1 MNSRSEKARADKAE
15 QQALK
20 ARYAELLAAEV
31 WKNQKMVDYC
41 VKKTARIV
49 ELSDGALI
57 CIEKPVINTRFC
69 FGYHANVHYTE
80 EISTAEEAAAHAAKS
95 QEYFKTKNLES
106 MDAMLKALENSE
118 TGIRPQYT
126 SSPEGT
132 KICALVFPEPWEPL
146 PPGYRRLL
154 SEDREKLREAYRT
167 ERGVFAA
174 RLDAYL
180 KRYGLSKVETW
191 TYWLEE

>member
-1 MNSRSEKARADKAE
+1 MNSRSEKARADRAE

-20 ARYAELLAAEV
+20 ARYAALLAAEV
-31 WKNQKMVDYC
+31 WKDQKMVDYC

-57 CIEKPVINTRFC
+57 CIEKPTIKTRFC
-69 FGYHANVHYTE
+69 FGYHANGYCTE
-80 EISTAEEAAAHAAKS
+80 EISTADAAAAHAAKS
-95 QEYFKTKNLES
+95 QEYFKNENLKS

>member
-20 ARYAELLAAEV
+20 ARYAALLAAEV
-31 WKNQKMVDYC
+31 WKDQKMVDYC

-57 CIEKPVINTRFC
+57 CIEKPTIKTRFC
-69 FGYHANVHYTE
+69 FGYHANGYCTE
-80 EISTAEEAAAHAAKS
+80 EISTADAAAAHAAKS
-95 QEYFKTKNLES
+95 QEYFKNKNLES

-118 TGIRPQYT
+118 TGIRPRYSGT
-126 SSPEGT
+126 AEGT

>member
-1 MNSRSEKARADKAE
+1 MNSRSEKACADKAE

-20 ARYAELLAAEV
+20 ARYAALLAAEV
-31 WKNQKMVDYC
+31 WKDQKMVDYC

-57 CIEKPVINTRFC
+57 CIEKPAIRTRFC

-118 TGIRPQYT
+118 AGIRPQYT
-126 SSPEGT
+126 GT
-132 KICALVFPEPWEPL
+132 AESTRICELVFPEPWEPAS
-146 PPGYRRLL
+146 PGYRRLL
-154 SEDREKLREAYRT
+154 PEDREKIREAYRT
-167 ERGVFAA
+167 ERAVFAA

>member
-1 MNSRSEKARADKAE
+1 MNSRSEKACADKAE

-20 ARYAELLAAEV
+20 ARYAALLAAEV
-31 WKNQKMVDYC
+31 WKDQKMVDYC

-57 CIEKPVINTRFC
+57 CIEKPAIKTRFC

-95 QEYFKTKNLES
+95 QEYFKTKNLEI

-118 TGIRPQYT
+118 TGIRPRYSGT
-126 SSPEGT
+126 EEST
-132 KICALVFPEPWEPL
+132 KICALVFPEPWERL

-167 ERGVFAA
+167 ERGEFAA

>member
-1 MNSRSEKARADKAE
+1 MNSRSEKARADRAE
-15 QQALK
+15 QKALK
-20 ARYAELLAAEV
+20 ARYAALLAAEV
-31 WKNQKMVDYC
+31 WKDQKMVDYC

-57 CIEKPVINTRFC
+57 CIEKPAIKTRFC

-80 EISTAEEAAAHAAKS
+80 EISTAEKAASHAAKS

-132 KICALVFPEPWEPL
+132 KICALVFPEPWKPL

-191 TYWLEE
+191 TYWMEE

>member
-1 MNSRSEKARADKAE
+1 MNSRNEKACADKAE

-20 ARYAELLAAEV
+20 ARYAALLAAEV
-31 WKNQKMVDYC
+31 WKDQKMVDYC

-57 CIEKPVINTRFC
+57 CIEKPTIKTRFC
-69 FGYHANVHYTE
+69 FGYHANGYCTE
-80 EISTAEEAAAHAAKS
+80 EISTAEAAAAHAAKS
-95 QEYFKTKNLES
+95 QEYFKTKNLKS

-118 TGIRPQYT
+118 AGIRPQYT
-126 SSPEGT
+126 GT
-132 KICALVFPEPWEPL
+132 AESTRICELVFPEPWEPAS
-146 PPGYRRLL
+146 PGYRRLL

-180 KRYGLSKVETW
+180 RRYGLSKVHTW
-191 TYWLEE
+191 TYWADE

>member
-1 MNSRSEKARADKAE
+1 MNSRSEKACADKAE

-20 ARYAELLAAEV
+20 ARYAALLAAEV
-31 WKNQKMVDYC
+31 WKDQKMVDYC

-49 ELSDGALI
+49 ELSNGALI
-57 CIEKPVINTRFC
+57 CIEKPTIKTRFC
-69 FGYHANVHYTE
+69 FGYHANVYCTE
-80 EISTAEEAAAHAAKS
+80 EISTAEAAADHAAKS

-118 TGIRPQYT
+118 AGIRPQYT
-126 SSPEGT
+126 GT
-132 KICALVFPEPWEPL
+132 AESARICELVFPEPWKPL

-154 SEDREKLREAYRT
+154 PEDREKLREAYRT

-180 KRYGLSKVETW
+180 RRYGLSKVHTW
-191 TYWLEE
+191 TYWADE

>member
-1 MNSRSEKARADKAE
+1 MNSRSEKARVDKAE

-20 ARYAELLAAEV
+20 ARYAALLAAEV
-31 WKNQKMVDYC
+31 WKNQEMVDYC

-80 EISTAEEAAAHAAKS
+80 EISTAAVAAAHAAKS
-95 QEYFKTKNLES
+95 QEYFKNENLKS

-118 TGIRPQYT
+118 AGIRPQYT
-126 SSPEGT
+126 GT
-132 KICALVFPEPWEPL
+132 AESTRICELVFPEPWKPAS
-146 PPGYRRLL
+146 PGYRRLL
-154 SEDREKLREAYRT
+154 PEDREKIREAYRT
-167 ERGVFAA
+167 ERAVFAA

>member
-1 MNSRSEKARADKAE
+1 MNSRSEKACVDRAE

-20 ARYAELLAAEV
+20 ARYAALLAAEV
-31 WKNQKMVDYC
+31 WKDQKMVDYC

-57 CIEKPVINTRFC
+57 CIEKPAIKTRFC

-106 MDAMLKALENSE
+106 MDAMLKALEKSE
-118 TGIRPQYT
+118 TGIRPQYA

-174 RLDAYL
+174 WLDAYL
-180 KRYGLSKVETW
+180 RRYGLSKVETW

>member
-1 MNSRSEKARADKAE
+1 MNSRNEKACADKAE
-15 QQALK
+15 QQAIK
-20 ARYAELLAAEV
+20 ARYAALLAAEV

-95 QEYFKTKNLES
+95 QEYFKTKNLKS

-118 TGIRPQYT
+118 AGIRPQYT
-126 SSPEGT
+126 GT
-132 KICALVFPEPWEPL
+132 AESTRICELVFPEPWEPAS
-146 PPGYRRLL
+146 PGYRRLL
-154 SEDREKLREAYRT
+154 PEDREKLREAYRT
-167 ERGVFAA
+167 ERGVFSA
-174 RLDAYL
+174 RMDAYL
-180 KRYGLSKVETW
+180 RRYGLSKIHTW
-191 TYWLEE
+191 TYWLDE

>member
-20 ARYAELLAAEV
+20 ARYAALLAAEV
-31 WKNQKMVDYC
+31 WKDQKMVDYC

-132 KICALVFPEPWEPL
+132 QICTLVFPEPWKPL

-154 SEDREKLREAYRT
+154 PEDREKLREAYRT
-167 ERGVFAA
+167 ERGEFAA

>member
-1 MNSRSEKARADKAE
+1 MNSRSEKARADRAE

-20 ARYAELLAAEV
+20 ARYAALLAAEV
-31 WKNQKMVDYC
+31 WKDQKMVDYC

-57 CIEKPVINTRFC
+57 CIEKPTIKTRFC
-69 FGYHANVHYTE
+69 FGYHANGYCTE
-80 EISTAEEAAAHAAKS
+80 EISTADAAAAHAAKS
-95 QEYFKTKNLES
+95 QEYFKNENLKS

-191 TYWLEE
+191 TYWMEE

>member
-80 EISTAEEAAAHAAKS
+80 EISTADAAAAHAAKS
-95 QEYFKTKNLES
+95 QEYFKNENLKS

-118 TGIRPQYT
+118 AGIRPQYT
-126 SSPEGT
+126 GT
-132 KICALVFPEPWEPL
+132 AESTRIC
-146 PPGYRRLL
+146 
-154 SEDREKLREAYRT
+154 
-167 ERGVFAA
+167 
-174 RLDAYL
+174 
-180 KRYGLSKVETW
+180 
-191 TYWLEE
+191 

>member
-20 ARYAELLAAEV
+20 ARYAALLAAEV
-31 WKNQKMVDYC
+31 WKDQKMVDYC

-57 CIEKPVINTRFC
+57 CIEKPAIRTRFC

-80 EISTAEEAAAHAAKS
+80 EISTAEEAASHAAKS
-95 QEYFKTKNLES
+95 QEYFKTKNLKS

-118 TGIRPQYT
+118 AGIRPQYT
-126 SSPEGT
+126 GT
-132 KICALVFPEPWEPL
+132 AESTRICELVFPEPWEPL

-167 ERGVFAA
+167 ERAVFAA

>member
-1 MNSRSEKARADKAE
+1 MNSRNEKACADKAE

-20 ARYAELLAAEV
+20 ARYAALLAAEV
-31 WKNQKMVDYC
+31 WKDQKMVDYC

-57 CIEKPVINTRFC
+57 CIEKPTIKTRFC
-69 FGYHANVHYTE
+69 FGYHANGYCTE
-80 EISTAEEAAAHAAKS
+80 EISTADAAAAHAEKS
-95 QEYFKTKNLES
+95 QEYFKTENLKTV
-106 MDAMLKALENSE
+106 DAMLKALENSE
-118 TGIRPQYT
+118 AGIRPQYT
-126 SSPEGT
+126 GSPEGT
-132 KICALVFPEPWEPL
+132 KICELVFPEPWGPL

-180 KRYGLSKVETW
+180 RRYGLSKVETW

>member
-1 MNSRSEKARADKAE
+1 MNSRSEKACADKAE

-20 ARYAELLAAEV
+20 ARYAALLAAEV
-31 WKNQKMVDYC
+31 WKDQKMVDYC

-57 CIEKPVINTRFC
+57 CIEKPAIRTRFC

-118 TGIRPQYT
+118 AGIRPQYT
-126 SSPEGT
+126 GT
-132 KICALVFPEPWEPL
+132 AESTRICELVFPEPWEPAS
-146 PPGYRRLL
+146 PGYRRLL
-154 SEDREKLREAYRT
+154 PEDREKLREAYRT
-167 ERGVFAA
+167 ERGVFEA

-180 KRYGLSKVETW
+180 RRYGLSKVETW
-191 TYWLEE
+191 TYWLDE

>member
-1 MNSRSEKARADKAE
+1 MDSRSEKARADKAE

-31 WKNQKMVDYC
+31 WKNQEMVDYC

-80 EISTAEEAAAHAAKS
+80 EISTAAAAAAHAAKS
-95 QEYFKTKNLES
+95 QEYFKNENLKS

-118 TGIRPQYT
+118 AGIRPQYT
-126 SSPEGT
+126 GT
-132 KICALVFPEPWEPL
+132 AESTRICELVFPEPWEPAS
-146 PPGYRRLL
+146 PGYRRLL
-154 SEDREKLREAYRT
+154 PEDREKIREAYRT
-167 ERGVFAA
+167 ERAVFAA

>member
-1 MNSRSEKARADKAE
+1 MNSRSEKACVDRAE
-15 QQALK
+15 QKALK
-20 ARYAELLAAEV
+20 ARYAALLSAEV
-31 WKNQKMVDYC
+31 WKDQKMVDYC

-57 CIEKPVINTRFC
+57 CIEKPAIKTRFC

>member
-1 MNSRSEKARADKAE
+1 MNSRSEKARADRAE
-15 QQALK
+15 QKALK
-20 ARYAELLAAEV
+20 ARYAALLAAEV
-31 WKNQKMVDYC
+31 WKDQKMVDYC

-57 CIEKPVINTRFC
+57 CIEKPAIKTRFC

-95 QEYFKTKNLES
+95 QEYFITKNLES

-118 TGIRPQYT
+118 TGIRPRYSGT
-126 SSPEGT
+126 AEST
-132 KICALVFPEPWEPL
+132 KICALVFPEPWEPV
-146 PPGYRRLL
+146 PTGYRRLL
-154 SEDREKLREAYRT
+154 PEDREKLREAYRT
-167 ERGVFAA
+167 ERGEFAA

>member
-1 MNSRSEKARADKAE
+1 MNSRSEKACADKAE

-31 WKNQKMVDYC
+31 WKNQEMVDYC

-80 EISTAEEAAAHAAKS
+80 EISTAAAAAAHAAKS
-95 QEYFKTKNLES
+95 QEYFKNENLKS

-132 KICALVFPEPWEPL
+132 KICALVFPEPWQPL

-154 SEDREKLREAYRT
+154 PEDREKIREAYRT

-180 KRYGLSKVETW
+180 RRYGLSKVHTW
-191 TYWLEE
+191 TYWADE

>member
-1 MNSRSEKARADKAE
+1 MNSRSEKARADRAE

-20 ARYAELLAAEV
+20 ARYAALLAAEV
-31 WKNQKMVDYC
+31 WKDQKMVDYC

-57 CIEKPVINTRFC
+57 CIEKPTIKTRFC

-106 MDAMLKALENSE
+106 MDAMLKALEKSE

-132 KICALVFPEPWEPL
+132 QICALVFPEPWEPL
-146 PPGYRRLL
+146 RPGYRRLL
-154 SEDREKLREAYRT
+154 TEDREKLREAYRT

>member
-1 MNSRSEKARADKAE
+1 MNSRSEKACVDRAE

-20 ARYAELLAAEV
+20 ARYAALLAAEV
-31 WKNQKMVDYC
+31 WKDQKMVDYC

-57 CIEKPVINTRFC
+57 CIEKPAIKTRFC

-132 KICALVFPEPWEPL
+132 KICALVFPEPWQPL

-180 KRYGLSKVETW
+180 RRYGLSKVETW

>member
-1 MNSRSEKARADKAE
+1 MNSHSEKACADKAE

-20 ARYAELLAAEV
+20 ARCSALLAAEV
-31 WKNQKMVDYC
+31 WKDQKMVDYC

-57 CIEKPVINTRFC
+57 CIEKSAIKTRFC
-69 FGYHANVHYTE
+69 FGYHANGYCTE
-80 EISTAEEAAAHAAKS
+80 EISTADAAAAHAAKS
-95 QEYFKTKNLES
+95 QEYFKTENLES

-118 TGIRPQYT
+118 AGIRPQYT

-132 KICALVFPEPWEPL
+132 QICALVFPEPWEPL

-167 ERGVFAA
+167 ERGEFAA

-180 KRYGLSKVETW
+180 RRYGLSKVHTW
-191 TYWLEE
+191 TYWADE

>member
-1 MNSRSEKARADKAE
+1 MNSRSEKACADKAE

-20 ARYAELLAAEV
+20 ARYAALLAAEV
-31 WKNQKMVDYC
+31 WKDQKMVDYC

-57 CIEKPVINTRFC
+57 CIEKPAIRTRFC

-106 MDAMLKALENSE
+106 MDAMLKVLENSE

-132 KICALVFPEPWEPL
+132 QICALVFPEPWEPL

-154 SEDREKLREAYRT
+154 AEDREKLGEAYRT
-167 ERGVFAA
+167 ERGVFEA

-180 KRYGLSKVETW
+180 RRYGLSKVETW
-191 TYWLEE
+191 TYWLDE

>member
-1 MNSRSEKARADKAE
+1 MNSRSEKACADKAE

-20 ARYAELLAAEV
+20 ARYAALLAAEV
-31 WKNQKMVDYC
+31 WKDQKMVDYC

-57 CIEKPVINTRFC
+57 CIEKPAIRTRFC

-118 TGIRPQYT
+118 AGIRPQYT

-132 KICALVFPEPWEPL
+132 KICALVFPEPWQPL

-167 ERGVFAA
+167 ERGVFSA

>member
-1 MNSRSEKARADKAE
+1 MNSRNEKACADKAE

-20 ARYAELLAAEV
+20 ARYAALLAAEV
-31 WKNQKMVDYC
+31 WKDQKMVDYC

-57 CIEKPVINTRFC
+57 CIEKPTIKTRFC
-69 FGYHANVHYTE
+69 FGYHANGYCTE
-80 EISTAEEAAAHAAKS
+80 EISTADAAAAHAAKS
-95 QEYFKTKNLES
+95 QEYFKTENLKTV
-106 MDAMLKALENSE
+106 DDMLKALENSE
-118 TGIRPQYT
+118 AGIRPQYT
-126 SSPEGT
+126 GSPEGT
-132 KICALVFPEPWEPL
+132 KISELVFPEPWGPL

-180 KRYGLSKVETW
+180 RRYGLSKVETW

>member
-20 ARYAELLAAEV
+20 ARYAALLAAEV
-31 WKNQKMVDYC
+31 WKDQKMVDYC

-57 CIEKPVINTRFC
+57 CIEKPAIRTRFC

-191 TYWLEE
+191 TYWPEE